1 MADHEG
7 GEAGEAAMS
16 RLSPAL
22 MYPIFGLGLA
32 VATLPIWRFWLFGFS
47 PSLDEL
53 LRLRCLAF

>member
-1 MADHEG
+1 
-7 GEAGEAAMS
+7 MS
-16 RLSPAL
+16 RLPPAL

-47 PSLDEL
+47 LSLDEL

>member
-1 MADHEG
+1 M
-7 GEAGEAAMS
+7 GEAIMS
-16 RLSPAL
+16 RLPPAL

-47 PSLDEL
+47 PPLDEL